1 MEALFGRC
9 NRVMPLC
16 KLIFSGFKV
25 GGCLAPLTKSFHLF
39 PNLRELTLEKSNMDE
54 NDQCGLLERL
64 LASTRN
70 LTEMEI
76 QTIHRGDGIAARRN

>member
-1 MEALFGRC
+1 MQELELIDVDGSVLQAKEMEALFGRC

-25 GGCLAPLTKSFHLF
+25 GGCLAPLTKSFHFF

-54 NDQCGLLERL
+54 NDQCGLLER
-64 LASTRN
+64 
-70 LTEMEI
+70 
-76 QTIHRGDGIAARRN
+76 